1 MIRPVTSP
9 ADICRRGWCQIN
21 IIQEVLVVRIAALE
35 LQSCQAAGR
44 HKVREAEG
52 TKARNRIEIFK
63 NHYAVKEDTKS
74 VVWRRA
80 GVQDLIE
87 KRQMI
92 RSPRRSDKG
101 LANRVKIGIIRSEVY
116 AESIVGRWYAGD
128 PKVTSGRR
136 RCGVPARQVAVLE
149 IAVNNEVG
157 ESWLGSGDQ
166 QNADREKKRG

>member
-1 MIRPVTSP
+1 M
-9 ADICRRGWCQIN
+9 
-21 IIQEVLVVRIAALE
+21 RIAALE

-166 QNADREKKRG
+166 QNADGEKKRG

>member
-1 MIRPVTSP
+1 MIGPVTSP

-74 VVWRRA
+74 VVWRGA
-80 GVQDLIE
+80 GFHDLIE

-92 RSPRRSDKG
+92 RSPRRSDKA
-101 LANRVKIGIIRSEVY
+101 LANRIKIGTVRTKEC
-116 AESIVGRWYAGD
+116 AKSIVGRRQGGD

-136 RCGVPARQVAVLE
+136 RCGGPASEVAGLE
-149 IAVNNEVG
+149 IAVDDEVG
-157 ESWLGSGDQ
+157 GS
-166 QNADREKKRG
+166 